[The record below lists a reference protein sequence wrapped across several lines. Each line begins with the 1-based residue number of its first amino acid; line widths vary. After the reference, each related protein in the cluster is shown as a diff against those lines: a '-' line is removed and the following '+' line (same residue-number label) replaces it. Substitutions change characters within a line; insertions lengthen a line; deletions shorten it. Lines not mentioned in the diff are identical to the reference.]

1 MITGPE
7 LLIALAKI
15 PEWGEH
21 LAIKLLRAI
30 ARLLSTRVSLIY
42 LLHEYTE
49 RNLRLDLFVSDVN
62 QMNDEGNQVQN
73 FFVLPQGFRSFPSVF
88 PRATWGI

>member
-15 PEWGEH
+15 SELGEH
-21 LAIKLLRAI
+21 LVIKLLRAT

-49 RNLRLDLFVSDVN
+49 RNLRFDLFVSDVN
-62 QMNDEGNQVQN
+62 QMNDEGNRVQN
-73 FFVLPQGFRSFPSVF
+73 FLVLPQGFRSFPSVF
-88 PRATWGI
+88 PRATWRI